1 MAAKIPSKL
10 INRINQLA
18 HKQKSVG
25 LTADELAEQQ
35 SLRETYLALFRQ
47 TFRSNVE
54 MMRVFDKNGKEVTS
68 RKVREIQKQRGLRDD

>member
-1 MAAKIPSKL
+1 MASKIPSKL

-18 HKQKSVG
+18 HKQKSEG
-25 LTADELAEQQ
+25 LTVDEQAEQQ

-68 RKVREIQKQRGLRDD
+68 KKVRELQKQRGLRDD